1 MKLSSSNEIRNLG
14 PDEIAEAV
22 AELRQSIRELR
33 FTAKISQLSNV
44 KEISAKKRQIA
55 RLLTIA
61 QEEVKA
67 Q

>member
-1 MKLSSSNEIRNLG
+1 MKLSSPNEIRNLS
-14 PDEIAEAV
+14 PEEISEMIAD
-22 AELRQSIRELR
+22 LRQSIRELR

-61 QEEVKA
+61 REKVEA
-67 Q
+67 

>member
-1 MKLSSSNEIRNLG
+1 MKLSSPNEIRNLS
-14 PDEIAEAV
+14 PEEISDMIAD
-22 AELRQSIRELR
+22 LRQSIRELR

-61 QEEVKA
+61 REKVES
-67 Q
+67 

>member
-1 MKLSSSNEIRNLG
+1 MKLSSPNEIRNLS
-14 PDEIAEAV
+14 PEEVSEMIAD
-22 AELRQSIRELR
+22 LRQSIRELR

-61 QEEVKA
+61 REKVEA
-67 Q
+67 

>member
-1 MKLSSSNEIRNLG
+1 MKLSSPNEIRNLS
-14 PDEIAEAV
+14 PEEISEMIAD
-22 AELRQSIRELR
+22 LRQSIRELR

-61 QEEVKA
+61 QEKVEA
-67 Q
+67 